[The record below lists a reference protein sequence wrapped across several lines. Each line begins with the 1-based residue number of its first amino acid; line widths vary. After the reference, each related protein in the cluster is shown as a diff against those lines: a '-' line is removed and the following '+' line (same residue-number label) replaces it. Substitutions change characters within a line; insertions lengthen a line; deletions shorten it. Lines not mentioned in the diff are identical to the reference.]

1 VSLRVLDLF
10 SGIGAYALGLERA
23 GMSIAAFCEIEE
35 YPRRVLRR
43 HWPDVPIYDDVRTL
57 DAATLRRDGI
67 AVDVVCGGWPCQD
80 FSPAG
85 TGAGLD
91 GARSGLWVE
100 IARIL
105 GDVRPRWAVLENSSN
120 LLGINGGADFGRVL
134 GDMAA
139 LGYDVEWHCLPAAAF
154 DAPHIRDRL
163 WIVAHRR
170 AAVSDA
176 ARDAEPGQ
184 SQASGAKR
192 QRAGARGEP
201 TRAGSDADA
210 DVNRGESRAWALCE
224 AQERRQSFDGC
235 AYADAD
241 GAGLEVRQGF
251 GGDAHEAHQRRVQK
265 AERDRGAPGN
275 PSSHPHGHAAF
286 GASIARRER
295 HTWQS
300 EPDVVRVVHGAPNR
314 VERIRA
320 LGNLNPPIVPEL
332 IGRAILQA
340 EGLSAHRVNLPYPAP
355 R

>member
-1 VSLRVLDLF
+1 MSLRVLDLF

-23 GMSIAAFCEIEE
+23 EMSVAAFCEIEE

-43 HWPDVPIYDDVRTL
+43 HWPDIPIYDDVRTL

-67 AVDVVCGGWPCQD
+67 AIDVVCGGWPCQD
-80 FSPAG
+80 LSPAG
-85 TGAGLD
+85 TRAGLD

-100 IARIL
+100 VARIL

-134 GDMAA
+134 GDLAA

-170 AAVSDA
+170 
-176 ARDAEPGQ
+176 
-184 SQASGAKR
+184 GAF
-192 QRAGARGEP
+192 
-201 TRAGSDADA
+201 ADA
-210 DVNRGESRAWALCE
+210 DQSGRHGRAGTICE
-224 AQERRQSFDGC
+224 AQGRRQS
-235 AYADAD
+235 
-241 GAGLEVRQGF
+241 
-251 GGDAHEAHQRRVQK
+251 AHS
-265 AERDRGAPGN
+265 GP
-275 PSSHPHGHAAF
+275 PSHPHGHAAF
-286 GASIARRER
+286 GAAIARRER
-295 HTWQS
+295 HTWEP

-332 IGRAILQA
+332 IGRAIINAVDGGRGVSL
-340 EGLSAHRVNLPYPAP
+340 NLP
-355 R
+355 